1 MSDQNTGQN
10 IDQNINQNSN
20 QNSTENNQEN
30 LNEIKKKSKNL
41 VLERSLYIL
50 KRKFE
55 IHKKELEVVYDKY
68 RHKNYQKLKAIDVNY
83 LVQIY
88 DEIFKTTRFKLI
100 PYTNSKEVISAELM
114 MEINQKKRNMVF
126 RSLERFTLKNIQ
138 KYNKLYYEEKMRAK
152 KLLEE
157 EHKKKLEEESQKKEE
172 EEKFNSQVKIV
183 RKDKRGNIIHDF
195 EEMLKI
201 NKEFDVGD
209 DILGSI
215 NEDDSIILDNN
226 QLLYTEVFRTIIA
239 DFLQDTVPNGTYSI
253 ALIPLAEDLD
263 NDEES
268 KLNEDVKKLYDNE
281 LIEINTN
288 IVKLDPVEEKK
299 EQLKSLL
306 LELMNIENQ
315 IKIYDNLIVENISKG
330 NNNVKHLI
338 SFMEKLKEQKKFI
351 EEKLKKIN
359 IELNGN
365 ISILNNNITE
375 TSETKK
381 ESNSHNF
388 SQYKIQNKKYGSYG
402 KYSINSVVKETK
414 NVKKSISNYNMNNL
428 IDIKIDETSGSVDK
442 YKYNYNRENFYY
454 NHGIK
459 DPETKA
465 EFRRNNLLE
474 IFYFYTKQHSF
485 IGQTP
490 TFQEI
495 LKSEEHLD
503 LAEFAKFCKEFKIM
517 VKPQK
522 IMQIFKKYATN
533 GKEMNFE
540 GFINILIKLSSYVNE
555 EKKQYI
561 QERIKLNELKL
572 KEIKEKEK
580 EKDKNENLTKQNDKK
595 EEVLKSDGEENNK
608 KNYVSTNL
616 KYYQK
621 SKNSIQSKAKIKKIL
636 LIKSKTNVSLMTDTE
651 DEIQAKI
658 SQLENDYNCLKEKTN
673 EQLEEEFYQYLEID
687 EPNLYR
693 KKMIG
698 YIYPFQN
705 RENESRFPLKSVAR
719 PVIRDEKVQKEI
731 HKTLVRRIE
740 NLKKQKEEKQKKEK
754 EMLFERRKK
763 KFEVDNKKLVDK
775 INRKNDYR
783 QLKINE
789 EDYQKQKLDKL
800 TWKMIQ
806 TSDYDNFIL
815 NEKGKNKSNLDEVFT
830 NESNLFE
837 GDDENFLKS
846 FKIKKGIHENQ
857 ISKTNGNEINNNM
870 DNNTNNDITS
880 SFNKYSVSNISLKTE
895 SNAVKLK
902 QNGLKSKAK
911 INSRYES

>member
-1 MSDQNTGQN
+1 MSEQNTDQN

-55 IHKKELEVVYDKY
+55 IHKKELEAVYDKY
-68 RHKNYQKLKAIDVNY
+68 RHKNYKKLKAIDVNY

-100 PYTNSKEVISAELM
+100 PYTNSKEVISADLM
-114 MEINQKKRNMVF
+114 MEINQNKRNMVF
-126 RSLERFTLKNIQ
+126 RSLEKFTLKNIQ

-157 EHKKKLEEESQKKEE
+157 EQKKKEEEDSQKKEE
-172 EEKFNSQVKIV
+172 EEKFNTQVKIV
-183 RKDKRGNIIHDF
+183 RKNKRGKIINDF

-209 DILGSI
+209 DILSSI
-215 NEDDSIILDNN
+215 NEDDAIILDNN

-299 EQLKSLL
+299 EKLKSLL

-338 SFMEKLKEQKKFI
+338 TFMEKLKEQKKFI

-381 ESNSHNF
+381 ESNSHKF
-388 SQYKIQNKKYGSYG
+388 SQFKIQNKKYGSYG
-402 KYSINSVVKETK
+402 KYSIDSVVKETK
-414 NVKKSISNYNMNNL
+414 NVKKSISNHNIDKL
-428 IDIKIDETSGSVDK
+428 IDIKIDETNGSVDK

-490 TFQEI
+490 SFQEI

-503 LAEFAKFCKEFKIM
+503 LAEFAKFCTEFKIM

-522 IMQIFKKYATN
+522 IMQIFKKNATN

-572 KEIKEKEK
+572 KEIKEKN
-580 EKDKNENLTKQNDKK
+580 KNENLTKPNDKI
-595 EEVLKSDGEENNK
+595 EEVVKSDGEENNNK
-608 KNYVSTNL
+608 KTYVSTNL

-621 SKNSIQSKAKIKKIL
+621 SKKKVQSNAKIKKIL

-651 DEIQAKI
+651 DEIQEKI
-658 SQLENDYNCLKEKTN
+658 SKLKNDYNSLKEKTE

-693 KKMIG
+693 KKMVG

-740 NLKKQKEEKQKKEK
+740 NLKKQKEEKEKKEK
-754 EMLFERRKK
+754 EILFEKRKK

-789 EDYQKQKLDKL
+789 EDYQRQKLDKL

-846 FKIKKGIHENQ
+846 FKIKKGIHESQ

-870 DNNTNNDITS
+870 DNNTNNDNTS

-902 QNGLKSKAK
+902 KNGLKNKAK
-911 INSRYES
+911 INSRYGS

>member
-1 MSDQNTGQN
+1 MSEQNTNQN
-10 IDQNINQNSN
+10 IDQNINQNL
-20 QNSTENNQEN
+20 TENKEEN

-68 RHKNYQKLKAIDVNY
+68 RHKNYKKLKAIDVNY

-100 PYTNSKEVISAELM
+100 PYVNSKEVISADLM
-114 MEINQKKRNMVF
+114 MEINQKRRNMVF
-126 RSLERFTLKNIQ
+126 RSLENFTLKNIQ

-157 EHKKKLEEESQKKEE
+157 EQKKKQEEESQKKGE
-172 EEKFNSQVKIV
+172 EEKLNSQVKIV
-183 RKDKRGNIIHDF
+183 RKNKRGKIINDF
-195 EEMLKI
+195 QEMLKI
-201 NKEFDVGD
+201 NKEFDVGN
-209 DILGSI
+209 DILSSI
-215 NEDDSIILDNN
+215 NEDDAIILDNN

-263 NDEES
+263 NEEET

-281 LIEINTN
+281 IIEINTN

-299 EQLKSLL
+299 EKLKSLL

-338 SFMEKLKEQKKFI
+338 TFMEKLKEQKKFI

-365 ISILNNNITE
+365 ISILNNNIIK

-381 ESNSHNF
+381 EINSHNF
-388 SQYKIQNKKYGSYG
+388 NKFKIQNKKYGSYE
-402 KYSINSVVKETK
+402 KYNIESIVKETK
-414 NVKKSISNYNMNNL
+414 IVKKSISNHKLDNSIN
-428 IDIKIDETSGSVDK
+428 IKIDEANGSVDK

-454 NHGIK
+454 NYGIK
-459 DPETKA
+459 EPGTKE

-503 LAEFAKFCKEFKIM
+503 LAEFAKFCTDFKIM

-522 IMQIFKKYATN
+522 IMQIFKKNATN
-533 GKEMNFE
+533 GKEMNFD
-540 GFINILIKLSSYVNE
+540 GFIDILIKLSSYVND

-561 QERIKLNELKL
+561 EERIKLNELKL
-572 KEIKEKEK
+572 KEIKEKN
-580 EKDKNENLTKQNDKK
+580 KNEKINEQNYKK
-595 EEVLKSDGEENNK
+595 EELVKSNTEENNK
-608 KNYVSTNL
+608 KNNVSTNL

-621 SKNSIQSKAKIKKIL
+621 SKLRVQSNTKIKKIF
-636 LIKSKTNVSLMTDTE
+636 LIKSKTNVSLVTDTE

-658 SQLENDYNCLKEKTN
+658 SQLKNDYNSLKEKTK

-687 EPNLYR
+687 EPTLYR
-693 KKMIG
+693 KKMVG

-740 NLKKQKEEKQKKEK
+740 NLKKEKEAKQKKEK
-754 EMLFERRKK
+754 EILFEKRKK

-789 EDYQKQKLDKL
+789 EDYQKQKLEKL

-806 TSDYDNFIL
+806 KSDYENFIL
-815 NEKGKNKSNLDEVFT
+815 NDKGKNKSNLDEVFT

-846 FKIKKGIHENQ
+846 FKIKKGIHDSQ
-857 ISKTNGNEINNNM
+857 ISQPNSNVNNNNM
-870 DNNTNNDITS
+870 DYNTSNDNTS
-880 SFNKYSVSNISLKTE
+880 SFNKYSMSNISLKTE

-902 QNGLKSKAK
+902 KNGLKKKAK
-911 INSRYES
+911 INNRYGS

>member
-1 MSDQNTGQN
+1 MSEQNPEQN
-10 IDQNINQNSN
+10 IDQNSN
-20 QNSTENNQEN
+20 QNTNPNSSENTKEN
-30 LNEIKKKSKNL
+30 LEEIKKINKNL
-41 VLERSLYIL
+41 VQERSLYIL

-68 RHKNYQKLKAIDVNY
+68 RHKNYKKLKAIDVNY
-83 LVQIY
+83 LCQIY
-88 DEIFKTTRFKLI
+88 DDILRTTRFKLI
-100 PYTNSKEVISAELM
+100 PYTNSKEVISADLM
-114 MEINQKKRNMVF
+114 MEINKKKRDMVL

-157 EHKKKLEEESQKKEE
+157 GKKKKEE
-172 EEKFNSQVKIV
+172 EEFKKKEEDEKLNAQVKIV
-183 RKDKRGNIIHDF
+183 RYNKRGKIINDF

-209 DILGSI
+209 DILSSI
-215 NEDDSIILDNN
+215 NEDDAIILDNN
-226 QLLYTEVFRTIIA
+226 QLLYTEVFKIIIA
-239 DFLQDTVPNGTYSI
+239 DYLQDTVPNGTYSI

-263 NDEES
+263 NEEES

-281 LIEINTN
+281 IIKINTN

-299 EQLKSLL
+299 EKLKSLL

-330 NNNVKHLI
+330 NTNVKHLI

-381 ESNSHNF
+381 ETKAHNF
-388 SQYKIQNKKYGSYG
+388 NQYKIQNKKYGNYG
-402 KYSINSVVKETK
+402 KYSIEAVVKGTK
-414 NVKKSISNYNMNNL
+414 NVKKSASNYNNDNL

-459 DPETKA
+459 DPGTKV

-503 LAEFAKFCKEFKIM
+503 LTEFTKFCTDFKIM

-522 IMQIFKKYATN
+522 IIQIFKKNATN

-540 GFINILIKLSSYVNE
+540 GFINILIKLSKDVNE
-555 EKKQYI
+555 ERKQYI
-561 QERIKLNELKL
+561 QERIKLNELKI
-572 KEIKEKEK
+572 KEINEKN
-580 EKDKNENLTKQNDKK
+580 KNENLTKQNEKK
-595 EEVLKSDGEENNK
+595 EEVVKSDGEENNK

-621 SKNSIQSKAKIKKIL
+621 SKNKIQPNAKIKKML

-658 SQLENDYNCLKEKTN
+658 SQLKNDYNSLKAKTE

-687 EPNLYR
+687 DPNLYR
-693 KKMIG
+693 KKMVG
-698 YIYPFQN
+698 YIYPFQS
-705 RENESRFPLKSVAR
+705 RENESRFPKKSVAR

-740 NLKKQKEEKQKKEK
+740 NLKKEKEQRQKKEK
-754 EMLFERRKK
+754 EILFEKRKI
-763 KFEVDNKKLVDK
+763 KFKEDNKKLVDK

-806 TSDYDNFIL
+806 TSDYDSFIL
-815 NEKGKNKSNLDEVFT
+815 NDKGKNKSNLDEVFT

-857 ISKTNGNEINNNM
+857 INKTSSNAINNNM
-870 DNNTNNDITS
+870 DNNTSNENTN
-880 SFNKYSVSNISLKTE
+880 SFNKYSVSNSSLKTE

-902 QNGLKSKAK
+902 KNDLKNKSK
-911 INSRYES
+911 INNRYDS

>member
-754 EMLFERRKK
+754 EIIFERRKK

-857 ISKTNGNEINNNM
+857 ISKTNSNEINNNM

>member
-20 QNSTENNQEN
+20 QNSTENKQEN
-30 LNEIKKKSKNL
+30 LNEIKTKSKNL

-157 EHKKKLEEESQKKEE
+157 EHKKKQEEESQKKEE

-183 RKDKRGNIIHDF
+183 RKDKRGNIINDF

-209 DILGSI
+209 VILGSI
-215 NEDDSIILDNN
+215 NEDDAIILDNN

-375 TSETKK
+375 ASETKK

-388 SQYKIQNKKYGSYG
+388 SQFKIQNKKYGSYG

-414 NVKKSISNYNMNNL
+414 NVKKSVSNYNMDNL

-572 KEIKEKEK
+572 KEIKEKDK